1 MISTTFLSL
10 CFGLCAFALSL
21 AHAVESTPP
30 PLEFTAPEKEY
41 LQKVGTI
48 KMCVDPDW
56 IPFER
61 INEQGQ
67 HEGIAADLVQ
77 LVAQRVGLKI
87 ELYPV
92 KTWEESLAASKGK
105 ICQIMSFLN
114 QTPARD
120 AWLIFTEPIFFDPNI
135 IITREEHSF
144 IGDPKGLRDER
155 VALPRGTMVEE
166 RIRRDFPNL
175 KLILTGS
182 EQESV
187 ALVSERKA
195 DMTVRSLIVAA
206 YAIKKEGLFNL
217 KIAGQLPEYTNK
229 LRIGVQKNEE
239 ILRAILDKGVKTL
252 TPQEREAIANRHVS
266 ISVQQGIDY
275 GLLIKVVL
283 AALLLLAV
291 GVYWNRRLSRF
302 NEQLRCAN
310 EAVSALQKETD
321 RALSQVATLLN
332 NSAQGFLS
340 FGGDLRVKPE
350 FSTECT
356 AMLGKHIAGAEVCA
370 LLYPDDAAARSTLQQ
385 NLLRILASTDEF
397 KSEVLISLLPRLYR
411 IDAATLRAQYKKL
424 ADGDLMLV
432 LDDVTEEL
440 ALQEQVRQEQLRL
453 QFVVSVFKEQ
463 DDVRATLRDYERLL
477 DRTGETVAVDDLF
490 REIHT
495 YKGVFAQFNFYHTP
509 LALHEFETTLATRD
523 RQGRYV
529 LAEEWAPLR
538 AALRRDVE
546 TLVEILGYDI
556 FNSEEQVPIER
567 CRLDDL
573 ENTLKN
579 LPDLPELAAIRRQ
592 QARLRDKPFVDLLV
606 GYPKYCLALAER
618 LDKAIYPF
626 KIEGARFCVDPE
638 RFTPFARS
646 LVHVFRNAVDHGLE
660 AAKDRAKADKD
671 EIGRIVC
678 QAEQIQ
684 GAIELTIADDGG
696 GIDTARLVQK
706 AAERGLPIPTDPLL
720 LVFADAFSTRT
731 SVTDLSGRGI
741 GLAAVKE
748 ALDALQGHV
757 VIETKPGAGTRFVFT
772 LPLGVVE

>member
-1 MISTTFLSL
+1 
-10 CFGLCAFALSL
+10 
-21 AHAVESTPP
+21 
-30 PLEFTAPEKEY
+30 
-41 LQKVGTI
+41 
-48 KMCVDPDW
+48 
-56 IPFER
+56 
-61 INEQGQ
+61 
-67 HEGIAADLVQ
+67 
-77 LVAQRVGLKI
+77 
-87 ELYPV
+87 
-92 KTWEESLAASKGK
+92 
-105 ICQIMSFLN
+105 
-114 QTPARD
+114 
-120 AWLIFTEPIFFDPNI
+120 
-135 IITREEHSF
+135 
-144 IGDPKGLRDER
+144 
-155 VALPRGTMVEE
+155 
-166 RIRRDFPNL
+166 
-175 KLILTGS
+175 
-182 EQESV
+182 
-187 ALVSERKA
+187 
-195 DMTVRSLIVAA
+195 
-206 YAIKKEGLFNL
+206 
-217 KIAGQLPEYTNK
+217 
-229 LRIGVQKNEE
+229 
-239 ILRAILDKGVKTL
+239 
-252 TPQEREAIANRHVS
+252 
-266 ISVQQGIDY
+266 
-275 GLLIKVVL
+275 
-283 AALLLLAV
+283 
-291 GVYWNRRLSRF
+291 
-302 NEQLRCAN
+302 
-310 EAVSALQKETD
+310 
-321 RALSQVATLLN
+321 
-332 NSAQGFLS
+332 
-340 FGGDLRVKPE
+340 
-350 FSTECT
+350 
-356 AMLGKHIAGAEVCA
+356 
-370 LLYPDDAAARSTLQQ
+370 
-385 NLLRILASTDEF
+385 
-397 KSEVLISLLPRLYR
+397 
-411 IDAATLRAQYKKL
+411 
-424 ADGDLMLV
+424 
-432 LDDVTEEL
+432 
-440 ALQEQVRQEQLRL
+440 
-453 QFVVSVFKEQ
+453 
-463 DDVRATLRDYERLL
+463 
-477 DRTGETVAVDDLF
+477 
-490 REIHT
+490 
-495 YKGVFAQFNFYHTP
+495 
-509 LALHEFETTLATRD
+509 
-523 RQGRYV
+523 
-529 LAEEWAPLR
+529 LR